1 VHIVPSGSDAP
12 DINNQTLVFNQLHP
26 HAGLVGSRSI
36 PNYWQLTYCTGW
48 DKGGVPADIMEVL
61 GKMASIGLFNQL
73 GDLIL
78 GGAAIASKRIQLDG
92 LSESVNT
99 TMSAENSGYSARIRM
114 YVQELKESWATLE
127 PKYFGI
133 AFEAL

>member
-1 VHIVPSGSDAP
+1 
-12 DINNQTLVFNQLHP
+12 
-26 HAGLVGSRSI
+26 
-36 PNYWQLTYCTGW
+36 
-48 DKGGVPADIMEVL
+48 MEVL